1 MSVIKETS
9 LGLKAEKKWIFSFF
23 SLIIF
28 IWTLI
33 VLTHYSGYSFW
44 GDEMGTISI
53 ANPIHCPAVILY
65 FVLFIADLYL
75 FLKKKNSIKHI
86 IPYLIWGVLFLP
98 CLMYAYFKVKSYISD
113 YWSSSPTLRDFF
125 LIVPELLKNPLLII
139 FWYSSIFWLFIRL
152 TQVLRK
158 KEDFL
163 RSGYFPAFLMYWLV
177 LAYRTVNFLYSTIN
191 SNYSM
196 WVSRYF
202 LCLLP
207 CIVMFIG
214 FMLSDIIPLI
224 FSKLQSTAVKTVI
237 TTILLIGAA
246 YLEMSFI
253 QACKAER
260 HPEIE
265 RQPFE
270 QAAEILRTMD
280 DLYEPDTAV
289 YYSAHNIEAWQY
301 YLAHGDMTPGLIN
314 LLPKRLTEADIQ
326 PYNIIYVMIVQDA
339 IPQETDEL
347 FSKYF
352 DKEEIHHD
360 YRIYKLIRK

>member
-9 LGLKAEKKWIFSFF
+9 LGPKAEKKWIFPFF

-28 IWTLI
+28 IWTFI

-53 ANPIHCPAVILY
+53 ANPIHSLKETLMINLRDDAYIAPLFYLIANLLMKISPYGTSWLLLLGVIFVCMGIVITGITAKKESGTFCGVLVSYSHYPAVILY

-75 FLKKKNSIKHI
+75 FLKKKNSTKHI

-113 YWSSSPTLRDFF
+113 YWSSSPTLRDCF

-207 CIVMFIG
+207 CIVLFIG

-224 FSKLQSTAVKTVI
+224 FSKLKSTAVKTVV
-237 TTILLIGAA
+237 TAILLIGAA

-265 RQPFE
+265 RQP
-270 QAAEILRTMD
+270 L
-280 DLYEPDTAV
+280 
-289 YYSAHNIEAWQY
+289 H
-301 YLAHGDMTPGLIN
+301 
-314 LLPKRLTEADIQ
+314 K
-326 PYNIIYVMIVQDA
+326 
-339 IPQETDEL
+339 
-347 FSKYF
+347 
-352 DKEEIHHD
+352 
-360 YRIYKLIRK
+360 